1 MWVSFMDGVVRE
13 VCAALGVN
21 FDASKPRCDL
31 YKLLVYETGSQYA
44 LSFIVKSDNS
54 LIDPTY

>member
-1 MWVSFMDGVVRE
+1 MDGVVRE

-31 YKLLVYETGSQYA
+31 YKLLLYETGSQYVVSGF
-44 LSFIVKSDNS
+44 LVTVQG
-54 LIDPTY
+54 LIA